1 MIELRALV
9 NDLGT
14 IEKRLGLLE
23 VKYGVLSGEFYQAFA
38 NGELSEFDVYDDY
51 RRDFLEW
58 AALCQTQQ
66 KLEQAY
72 QRLVASQPAADRIR
86 RQLVTA

>member
-9 NDLGT
+9 NDLG
-14 IEKRLGLLE
+14 IVEKRMGLFE
-23 VKYGVLSGEFYQAFA
+23 SKYSVLSDEFYRAFI
-38 NGELSEFDVYDDY
+38 NGELSEFDARDDY
-51 RRDFLEW
+51 RQDFLEW
-58 AALCQTQQ
+58 AALCQTRQ

-72 QRLVASQPAADRIR
+72 QRLVSGQPAVERIR